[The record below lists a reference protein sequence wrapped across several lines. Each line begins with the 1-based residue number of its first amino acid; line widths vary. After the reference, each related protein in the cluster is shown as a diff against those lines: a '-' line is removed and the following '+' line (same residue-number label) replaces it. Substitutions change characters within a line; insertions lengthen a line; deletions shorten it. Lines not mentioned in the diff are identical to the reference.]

1 LPDSAFARY
10 RVQFSKLEDARFFGH
25 LELASIVQRAV
36 KRAGLTVKYSQ
47 GFNPSMRLAFD
58 NALPVG
64 MESEE
69 EYFTI
74 FLDRNLSPAAIQTA
88 LNQQLPAGL
97 TVTNCHPAGKKQPDP
112 PGTCVYQVQLPD
124 GILEKNTV
132 DGFLAQENFIVED
145 LTKKGRI
152 RKTDL
157 RQAVA
162 DITWLGSDILEIAL
176 QPFDG
181 RHLRPTAVLKQ
192 CFGLSDPVIGRTRI
206 KKLRQG

>member
-1 LPDSAFARY
+1 LPDSDFVRY
-10 RVQFSKLEDARFFGH
+10 RIRFSKLDDARFFGH
-25 LELASIVQRAV
+25 LELATIVQRAV
-36 KRAGLTVKYSQ
+36 KRAGLTVKYSK
-47 GFNPSMRLAFD
+47 GFNPAMRLAFD

-69 EYFTI
+69 EFLAI
-74 FLDRNLSPAAIQTA
+74 FLDRTLSARAIQKK

-97 TVTNCHPAGKKQPDP
+97 TVIDCHLAGKKQPDP
-112 PGTCVYQVQLPD
+112 PGICVYQVQLPAKT
-124 GILEKNTV
+124 LEKSTV
-132 DGFLAQENFIVED
+132 DEFLAQDIFMVED
-145 LTKKGRI
+145 LTKKGKI

-162 DITWLGSDILEIAL
+162 DIAWQGSDILEMTL
-176 QPFDG
+176 RPFDG

-192 CFGLSDPVIGRTRI
+192 CFGLSDPVIGGTRI

>member
-1 LPDSAFARY
+1 MPDSDFIRY
-10 RVQFSKLEDARFFGH
+10 RIRFSKLGEARFFGH
-25 LELASIVQRAV
+25 LELATIVQRAV
-36 KRAGLTVKYSQ
+36 KRAGLTVKYSK
-47 GFNPSMRLAFD
+47 GFNPAMRLAFD

-69 EYFTI
+69 EFFTI
-74 FLDRNLSPAAIQTA
+74 FLDQTLSCRAIEKK

-97 TVTNCHPAGKKQPDP
+97 TVIGCHLAGNKQLDST
-112 PGTCVYQVQLPD
+112 GICVYQVQLPAKT
-124 GILEKNTV
+124 LEKNTV
-132 DGFLAQENFIVED
+132 DEFLAQETFIVKD
-145 LTKKGRI
+145 LTKKGKV

-162 DITWLGSDILEIAL
+162 DITWQKSDILEITL

-192 CFGLSDPVIGRTRI
+192 CFGFSDPDIGRTRI